1 MTQTVAANDLERN
14 DCPLWQRITAMHCAG
29 QMAAG
34 RTMTTDEVMKLGR
47 KRAVYCTMGG
57 KEVYYDSVKAFA
69 IAMRVCIKTV
79 YSKMVAAKSKGIF
92 ESSIKKGKIYIN
104 FRWIG

>member
-1 MTQTVAANDLERN
+1 
-14 DCPLWQRITAMHCAG
+14 MHCAG

-34 RTMTTDEVMKLGR
+34 RTMTADEVLRLGR
-47 KRAVYCTMGG
+47 KRAVYCTVRGV
-57 KEVYYDSVKAFA
+57 ETYYDSVKAFA

-79 YSKMVAAKSKGIF
+79 YNKMLDAKTKGIF